1 MLPVFLFKHHV
12 NQKEKKEEKE
22 CLSHHNER
30 PSPIQLRKLWIR
42 FHSIHC
48 VFKDIIGVQKYL
60 VEVQR
65 QLRFALVA
73 CLDIEQKHFHS

>member
-48 VFKDIIGVQKYL
+48 VFKDIIGVQK
-60 VEVQR
+60 
-65 QLRFALVA
+65 
-73 CLDIEQKHFHS
+73 